1 MSENPL
7 AIVSNDADAS
17 PTPSNT
23 AHENGDPPLTTPP
36 TPLSQPRAP
45 PKHPQPTVDSLDA
58 STQHSSSSP
67 TTSTVKVMPQK
78 SHLNGSAP
86 QKQPSV
92 QSPTFL
98 EKLLRFLVPCV
109 SSSAAHP
116 VEVEEP
122 VIATPEP
129 EKQVPKAV
137 EPEKLSPSQVTL
149 PHDPSRTDL
158 PKPTIITSHSRPV
171 TPIGEDADVVLPPTP
186 TTQLLPADET
196 EGMTS
201 GAVQPP
207 GSKGDSPVHEKPH
220 HTPTH
225 TNGDG
230 DESETSYEE
239 ELDEQED
246 EEDRLILNGGA
257 GIPMGP
263 VSHCAG
269 SSSSY
274 SYFSL
279 RTVFLNLFCRLYLPS
294 TRAGSVSFSTL
305 MKRWCTAASRFVFMS

>member
-1 MSENPL
+1 MSKIPA

-17 PTPSNT
+17 STPSNT
-23 AHENGDPPLTTPP
+23 FHPAHGNGEAPLTNPS
-36 TPLSQPRAP
+36 TPLSQPRASE
-45 PKHPQPTVDSLDA
+45 PKHPQPTADSIDA
-58 STQHSSSSP
+58 STQHSSSPP
-67 TTSTVKVMPQK
+67 TSSTVKGMSQK
-78 SHLNGSAP
+78 AHLNGSAP

-98 EKLLRFLVPCV
+98 EKLLHFLVPCI
-109 SSSAAHP
+109 SPSSAAHP
-116 VEVEEP
+116 LELQEP
-122 VIATPEP
+122 IISNPDP
-129 EKQVPKAV
+129 EKQVTKAV
-137 EPEKLSPSQVTL
+137 EPEKSSPSQVTL
-149 PHDPSRTDL
+149 PHDPPKTDL

-171 TPIGEDADVVLPPTP
+171 TPVGEDADVVLPPTP
-186 TTQLLPADET
+186 TTQLLPPDET

-207 GSKGDSPVHEKPH
+207 GSKGDSPLHEKVH

-239 ELDEQED
+239 ELDEPED

-263 VSHCAG
+263 VSHCVG
-269 SSSSY
+269 SFASY
-274 SYFSL
+274 
-279 RTVFLNLFCRLYLPS
+279 
-294 TRAGSVSFSTL
+294 
-305 MKRWCTAASRFVFMS
+305 

>member
-1 MSENPL
+1 MSKNPS

-17 PTPSNT
+17 LTPSST
-23 AHENGDPPLTTPP
+23 SHPAHENGEAPLTTPP

-45 PKHPQPTVDSLDA
+45 PKPTADSIDA
-58 STQHSSSSP
+58 STQRSSSP
-67 TTSTVKVMPQK
+67 PTSSTVKGMSQNA
-78 SHLNGSAP
+78 HLNGSAP

-98 EKLLRFLVPCV
+98 EKLLHFLIPCI
-109 SSSAAHP
+109 SPSSAAHP
-116 VEVEEP
+116 VEVQEP
-122 VIATPEP
+122 VIANPEP
-129 EKQVPKAV
+129 EKQIPNVV
-137 EPEKLSPSQVTL
+137 EPEKSSPSQVTL
-149 PHDPSRTDL
+149 PNDPSRTDL
-158 PKPTIITSHSRPV
+158 PKPTIVTSHSRPV

-207 GSKGDSPVHEKPH
+207 GSKGDSPLHEKLH
-220 HTPTH
+220 HSPTH

-239 ELDEQED
+239 ELDDQED

-263 VSHCAG
+263 VSHCVG
-269 SSSSY
+269 S
-274 SYFSL
+274 F
-279 RTVFLNLFCRLYLPS
+279 
-294 TRAGSVSFSTL
+294 
-305 MKRWCTAASRFVFMS
+305 ASC

>member
-1 MSENPL
+1 
-7 AIVSNDADAS
+7 
-17 PTPSNT
+17 
-23 AHENGDPPLTTPP
+23 
-36 TPLSQPRAP
+36 
-45 PKHPQPTVDSLDA
+45 
-58 STQHSSSSP
+58 
-67 TTSTVKVMPQK
+67 MPEK
-78 SHLNGSAP
+78 AHLNGSAP

-92 QSPTFL
+92 QSPTFF
-98 EKLLRFLVPCV
+98 EKLLRFLIPCV
-109 SSSAAHP
+109 SSSSAAHP

-122 VIATPEP
+122 VIAAPEP
-129 EKQVPKAV
+129 EKQVQKAAV
-137 EPEKLSPSQVTL
+137 EPEKSTSSQVTL
-149 PHDPSRTDL
+149 PPHDPSRTDL
-158 PKPTIITSHSRPV
+158 PKPTIVTSHSRPV

-207 GSKGDSPVHEKPH
+207 GSKGDSPLHEKSPH

-269 SSSSY
+269 SSSS
-274 SYFSL
+274 
-279 RTVFLNLFCRLYLPS
+279 C
-294 TRAGSVSFSTL
+294 
-305 MKRWCTAASRFVFMS
+305 